1 MLDWSLDSVCTSG
14 LWYVFTPN
22 VDDSPALPSLV
33 AGFGIL
39 HPIVSCKGKPRLP
52 FGVDGGYG
60 FGRMPFLRDR
70 LPREAWGKEGQGLPN
85 LDS

>member
-1 MLDWSLDSVCTSG
+1 MSTGVW
-14 LWYVFTPN
+14 TP
-22 VDDSPALPSLV
+22 SAHL
-33 AGFGIL
+33 GFGMSL
-39 HPIVSCKGKPRLP
+39 PLTWMTHQLFLPWWLDLGFAAPIVSCKGKPRLP